1 MSSNSQL
8 VLREYRQLLRLIAR
22 IPKREQ
28 KAQMVS
34 EARSTIRSHRSEA
47 NPAKQLDLRKL
58 LAAKISFL
66 RVVTPKPP
74 GTASDIESG
83 HFVIRDGN
91 LVEGTGSTAGKR
103 YVTFSLSPSH
113 VVGTHND
120 NSFLP
125 SQHLIITPF
134 IYFTYYYYYLC
145 SVADGKVSMS
155 EAYELHNKLL
165 KRQHYGRKPPK
176 YDPGTF

>member
-28 KAQMVS
+28 KAQMLS
-34 EARSTIRSHRSEA
+34 EARSTIRTYRSEA

-74 GTASDIESG
+74 GTASNTESG
-83 HFVIRDGN
+83 HFIIRDGN

-103 YVTFSLSPSH
+103 CVTFSLSH
-113 VVGTHND
+113 VITCND

-125 SQHLIITPF
+125 SQPLILTPF
-134 IYFTYYYYYLC
+134 ILFTYYIPC

>member
-1 MSSNSQL
+1 M
-8 VLREYRQLLRLIAR
+8 
-22 IPKREQ
+22 EQ
-28 KAQMVS
+28 KDQMLS
-34 EARSTIRSHRSEA
+34 EARSTVRSHRYEA

-74 GTASDIESG
+74 GTASNTQSG

-103 YVTFSLSPSH
+103 YVTFSHRRNHSMITSSSHSLSP
-113 VVGTHND
+113 
-120 NSFLP
+120 L
-125 SQHLIITPF
+125 TP
-134 IYFTYYYYYLC
+134 C